1 MPELKLVDVILRQR
15 KNRNMT
21 QEELA
26 NDLGVTAQAI
36 SNWERGGY
44 PDITMLPSIANYFE
58 IMIQKKP
65 RASRGFFYIMFTNPY
80 RAFVGNPS
88 LFVITPPEY
97 KVAK

>member
-1 MPELKLVDVILRQR
+1 MPELKLAEVILRQR
-15 KNRNMT
+15 KKRNMT

-58 IMIQKKP
+58 ITI
-65 RASRGFFYIMFTNPY
+65 
-80 RAFVGNPS
+80 
-88 LFVITPPEY
+88 
-97 KVAK
+97 